1 MSSRWYF
8 LPARQWGLIAAASA
22 GAAVVTA
29 DAYIA
34 DSWWLGLA
42 VAVAVGLVLHTFA
55 VSRTVPWIPGLA
67 ALVAMVQWV
76 LAPWAA
82 YHIPPIVPT
91 FYMPL
96 PPQAYFRYAV
106 PATLVWVVGLYLPL
120 RRAGRSGSDGPRP
133 PVVVPKSFRLTC
145 DLLVAVG
152 LAASAALAHGTPAAI
167 DYAVRLISDLA
178 FVGALG
184 LLIAR
189 VPGWGWR
196 LGAVLAARAA
206 MSSADGMFHD
216 VVIWAAYSCA
226 VAAFVFRVRPAVLI
240 ALAAG
245 ALVLMG
251 ALNEIK
257 TEYRSELSANPDLP
271 LGSRVQLLG
280 TTLATQLQNPTSV
293 FAGPARSRAIARLNQ
308 GWIIARTL
316 VWVPANEPFADGETV
331 ENAVWSAIIPRVAQQ
346 KYEAGGVYF
355 QRFTGMPL
363 PRATSMNLSIAGEMY
378 ANYGPV
384 WGLLGVGAVAFL
396 VGLIF
401 RGFALRGRRSPL
413 WYAWAP
419 YVLLY
424 AVQAENGLGEEINQI
439 TKSLVVTALIVTV
452 LPAWNALRGGPR
464 GPLAP
469 VGQAAGRPP
478 VPGLAPF
485 SGARG
490 SA

>member
-1 MSSRWYF
+1 MSRRWYF
-8 LPARQWGLIAAASA
+8 LPSRQWGLIAAASTGGAVATA
-22 GAAVVTA
+22 GA
-29 DAYIA
+29 YMA
-34 DSWWLGLA
+34 DSLWLGLA
-42 VAVAVGLVLHTFA
+42 VAVTIGLLLHTFA

-82 YHIPPIVPT
+82 YHVPPIVPT

-96 PPQAYFRYAV
+96 PPHAYFGYAV
-106 PATLVWVVGLYLPL
+106 PATLVWVLGLYLPL
-120 RRAGRSGSDGPRP
+120 RRPGRSTSDAPRAP
-133 PVVVPKSFRLTC
+133 IVVPKSFRLTC
-145 DLLVAVG
+145 DLMVAVG
-152 LAASAALAHGTPAAI
+152 LAASALLAHGTPAAI
-167 DYAVRLISDLA
+167 DYAVRLVSDLS

-216 VVIWAAYSCA
+216 VVIWAVYSCA
-226 VAAFVFRVRPAVLI
+226 VGAFVFRVRPAILI

-245 ALVLMG
+245 ALVMMG

-257 TEYRSELSANPDLP
+257 TEYRAELSANPDLP
-271 LGSRVQLLG
+271 LGSRVELLG

-293 FAGPARSRAIARLNQ
+293 FTELARSRAIARLNQ

-316 VWVPANEPFADGETV
+316 VWVPANEPFANGETV
-331 ENAVWSAIIPRVAQQ
+331 ENAVWSAIIPRVARQ

-378 ANYGPV
+378 ANYGPA
-384 WGLLGVGAVAFL
+384 WGLFGVGAVAVL

-439 TKSLVVTALIVTV
+439 TKSLIVTALLVTV
-452 LPAWNALRGGPR
+452 LPAWNELRGRPR
-464 GPLAP
+464 AP
-469 VGQAAGRPP
+469 VAPIAHPLP
-478 VPGLAPF
+478 APGLAALP
-485 SGARG
+485 GARG
-490 SA
+490 GA